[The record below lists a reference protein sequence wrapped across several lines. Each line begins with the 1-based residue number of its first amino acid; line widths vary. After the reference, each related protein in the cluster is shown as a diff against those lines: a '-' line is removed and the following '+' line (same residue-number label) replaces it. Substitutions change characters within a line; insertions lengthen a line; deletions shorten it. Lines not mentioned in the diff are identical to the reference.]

1 MGMSVG
7 GKRGIVSDMNV
18 VPLIDI
24 LLVLLVIFMIIRVDS
39 LGLDAL
45 IPQQSTQPPEEK
57 FRDEEV
63 VVIQVLADGTLRINQ
78 EPVSFDKLGAR
89 IGEIFRQRALRV
101 AFIRGDQPVEFGV
114 VAQVIDVMHTAGI
127 ASVGLLTPELEKPSD
142 GF

>member
-24 LLVLLVIFMIIRVDS
+24 LLVLLVIFMIIPRDTK
-39 LGLDAL
+39 GLDAL
-45 IPQQSTQPPEEK
+45 VPQPSTEK
-57 FRDEEV
+57 VQAPNDAV
-63 VVIQVLADGTLRINQ
+63 VIIQVLADGTLRINQ

-89 IGEIFRQRALRV
+89 LEEIFKMRATRV

-114 VAQVIDVMHTAGI
+114 VAKVIDVMHTSGI
-127 ASVGLLTPELEKPSD
+127 ASVGLLTPDLEK

>member
-1 MGMSVG
+1 MGMMVG
-7 GKRGIVSDMNV
+7 GKRGIVSEMNV

-45 IPQQSTQPPEEK
+45 IPQQSTQPREEK
-57 FRDEEV
+57 FRDEV

-78 EPVSFDKLGAR
+78 EPVSFDKLGSR
-89 IGEIFRQRALRV
+89 IEEIFKQRASRV

-114 VAQVIDVMHTAGI
+114 VAQVIDVMHTSGI
-127 ASVGLLTPELEKPSD
+127 ASVGLLSPELEKA
-142 GF
+142 F